1 MRNARPPQVKEKD
14 AGSDADATDESGAE
28 TERSDS
34 EEEGILD
41 ADAVAPDGGA
51 KVDGVRA
58 AARDGGLVELPE
70 TDDLPGSGYHL
81 RVVGEKD
88 PGHGQPI

>member
-34 EEEGILD
+34 DEEGILD

-51 KVDGVRA
+51 KADGVRA
-58 AARDGGLVELPE
+58 ATPSVPVTRAPPWASVEP
-70 TDDLPGSGYHL
+70 S
-81 RVVGEKD
+81 
-88 PGHGQPI
+88 

>member
-1 MRNARPPQVKEKD
+1 MRNARPPQVKEED

-34 EEEGILD
+34 DEEGILD

-51 KVDGVRA
+51 KADGVRA
-58 AARDGGLVELPE
+58 AAPSAPVTRAPPWAPVEP
-70 TDDLPGSGYHL
+70 S
-81 RVVGEKD
+81 
-88 PGHGQPI
+88 